1 MKRYG
6 IKGLMTILAVALVLG
21 LATSA
26 LAAGKLSFGIKG
38 GMGFMAPLIKGGDLL
53 PTKDWNDMV
62 DDLNQTLEE
71 GKDWVKSIGGTANI
85 NLAEKITRGWDI
97 EGYAQYRITE
107 MFGLRGSVGYLTGMS
122 SVFGWDASYWDSWY
136 GDQMTEKMTGT
147 VSASCLFISLEAIL
161 SLPMGNFLLTFGG
174 GPGYYMGQNSYN
186 IRQELSGYWSGTL
199 VHFTGDYPLSGSKI
213 GFRGFLE
220 GEYSTGSLTIGA
232 KFGYRS
238 TGEIETTGEGRLT
251 GEEWG
256 VPIDETGKIT
266 GKLDFSG
273 LYILFGIGFTV

>member
-6 IKGLMTILAVALVLG
+6 IKELMTILAVALVLG
-21 LATSA
+21 LAPSA
-26 LAAGKLSFGIKG
+26 LAAGKLSFGVEV

-53 PTKDWNDMV
+53 PTEDWNDMV
-62 DDLNQTLEE
+62 DDSNQILEDT
-71 GKDWVKSIGGTANI
+71 KDWVEESMGGTASI

-107 MFGLRGSVGYLTGMS
+107 MFGLRGSAGYLTGMKS
-122 SVFGWDASYWDSWY
+122 SFGYDASYWHSSW
-136 GDQMTEKMTGT
+136 GETTDKITATI
-147 VSASCLFISLEAIL
+147 SASCLFISLEPIL
-161 SLPMGNFLLTFGG
+161 TLPMGKFLLTFGG
-174 GPGYYMGQNSYN
+174 GPGYYIGQNSYN
-186 IRQELSGYWSGTL
+186 IRQELSGDWSGTL
-199 VHFTGDYPLSGSKI
+199 VDFTADSRLSGSKI

-256 VPIDETGKIT
+256 VPIDETGKLA

-273 LYILFGIGFTV
+273 LYILFGIGFAV

>member
-1 MKRYG
+1 MKTHG
-6 IKGLMTILAVALVLG
+6 IKGLMTISAVVLVLG

-26 LAAGKLSFGIKG
+26 LATRKLSFGVG
-38 GMGFMAPLIKGGDLL
+38 VGMGFMTPLVKGGDLL
-53 PTKDWNDMV
+53 PTEDWNDMV
-62 DDLNQTLEE
+62 DDLNQTIEDT
-71 GKDWVKSIGGTANI
+71 KDWVEETMGGTASI

-107 MFGLRGSVGYLTGMS
+107 MFGLRGSVGYLTGMKS
-122 SVFGWDASYWDSWY
+122 GFGYDASYWHSSW
-136 GDQMTEKMTGT
+136 GEMTDKIAAII
-147 VSASCLFISLEAIL
+147 SASCLFISLEPIL

-174 GPGYYMGQNSYN
+174 GPGYYMGQNSYT
-186 IRQELSGYWSGTL
+186 IRQELSGDRSGTL
-199 VHFTGDYPLSGSKI
+199 VDFTADSRLSGSKI

-256 VPIDETGKIT
+256 VPIDETAKIT

-273 LYILFGIGFTV
+273 LYILFGIGFAV